1 MSVPTARLV
10 EPPPTAGPAR
20 QGALVVEIVTAHTA
34 HVRGPGVVPI
44 FDRVGICRQ
53 WDPVARCW
61 SMPRRRLQDLAAD
74 CQRRGQLLTVQDVS
88 R

>member
-1 MSVPTARLV
+1 MRLRRRTGRLPTGAA
-10 EPPPTAGPAR
+10 PPR
-20 QGALVVEIVTAHTA
+20 LVVEIVTAHTA
-34 HVRGPGVVPI
+34 HVRGPGVAAI

-61 SMPRRRLQDLAAD
+61 SMPRRRVQDLAAD
-74 CQRRGQLLTVQDVS
+74 CQRHGLALVVQDVL